1 MIIDEV
7 INKEVLVLGFRTV
20 TTTTVTASYDFTA
33 NPREFYVILKDELP
47 EGAVIYSGDN
57 HETI

>member
-7 INKEVLVLGFRTV
+7 TNKEVLVLGFRTV
-20 TTTTVTASYDFTA
+20 TTTVTASYDFTA
-33 NPREFYVILKDELP
+33 NPREFYVILEDELP

>member
-7 INKEVLVLGFRTV
+7 TNKEVLVLGFRTV
-20 TTTTVTASYDFTA
+20 TTTVTASYDFIA
-33 NPREFYVILKDELP
+33 NPREFYVILEDELP